1 MIWIQPPGT
10 ADDGPPLPRRLPRHR
25 RRLLL
30 PRRRERG
37 RRADPGAASGRRLEL
52 RGRHR
57 RRAVAARRG
66 TTRSGK
72 HGWRLEE
79 FQHYWGNATFD
90 DAGTAEAARLLLRL
104 YVEKRDPKYRPAL
117 DKAIQFVLDSQYPI
131 GGWPQRYPLR
141 HEFAKPGK
149 PDYTSLPHLQRRR
162 RRREHRVPA
171 AVLPGAGRRPG
182 PRRGAPRHGR
192 VPGHPA
198 GPAAGRLGAAVH
210 ARAEAG
216 RRAHLRADGAG
227 HPHHRRQRRAAAALL
242 PADRR
247 PQVPGADSR
256 RPRLARLGE
265 ALARGGD
272 DRRRRPHPSRP
283 SSRSAPTRRS
293 TSTAPARTS

>member
-1 MIWIQPPGT
+1 MADT
-10 ADDGPPLPRRLPRHR
+10 AGEPSL
-25 RRLLL
+25 
-30 PRRRERG
+30 
-37 RRADPGAASGRRLEL
+37 RAWYDT
-52 RGRHR
+52 
-57 RRAVAARRG
+57 V
-66 TTRSGK
+66 GK

-131 GGWPQRYPLR
+131 GAWPQRYPLR
-141 HEFAKPGK
+141 DEFAKPGK
-149 PDYTSLPHLQRRR
+149 PDYTSFPTFNDDVAAENIEFLLQCYQALGDG
-162 RRREHRVPA
+162 RVLD
-171 AVLPGAGRRPG
+171 AV
-182 PRRGAPRHGR
+182 RRGMDAFLVTQQGR
-192 VPGHPA
+192 PQA
-198 GPAAGRLGAAVH
+198 GLGAAVH
-210 ARAEAG
+210 ARAEAD

-265 ALARGGD
+265 ALARGGE
-272 DRRRRPHPSRP
+272 DRRRRPHPPDLR
-283 SSRSAPTRRS
+283 RDRHQRGRS
-293 TSTAPARTS
+293 TCTAPAPTW